1 MRASRRGDLW
11 PQDASLFPQLRKRDQ
26 RATCALV
33 PEWEKKS
40 ELYFLTDNICKV
52 LHARCWVLEA
62 ALVVD
67 IVEVDEGQSEGDEMP
82 FWDAVTDRAARA
94 RAVRERVASL
104 GRVQP
109 HALSLRLC

>member
-1 MRASRRGDLW
+1 M
-11 PQDASLFPQLRKRDQ
+11 
-26 RATCALV
+26 
-33 PEWEKKS
+33 
-40 ELYFLTDNICKV
+40 
-52 LHARCWVLEA
+52 
-62 ALVVD
+62 VD

-109 HALSLRLC
+109 HALSLRSASPASVHSSAFTLFSFNLLVFLKTQKQLEWPPTTIGTRLTRTTRMNLRIPR